1 MASTG
6 LLCLLRNG
14 FQETVQSGG
23 EAMAAARGVEP
34 ALSGLQLSELPIR
47 SRDPEAAEIWLAVM
61 RTYRREPGIIWAAVL
76 LEMLAPLLVVAASRL
91 RPLPPAILQEDIE
104 QQLIEEALQAAK
116 HMPLPA
122 PGRWIPR
129 LVVIEAR
136 KQVSR
141 WLAAEAKTQSELRE
155 DLDAGASDNG
165 PQEEWIETLTQL
177 ELMGISAADIA
188 LLYRTE
194 GLGETFPS
202 LAFEAQTTAN
212 ALRLRRRRVLARIQ
226 RQLAA

>member
-1 MASTG
+1 
-6 LLCLLRNG
+6 
-14 FQETVQSGG
+14 
-23 EAMAAARGVEP
+23 
-34 ALSGLQLSELPIR
+34 
-47 SRDPEAAEIWLAVM
+47 
-61 RTYRREPGIIWAAVL
+61 
-76 LEMLAPLLVVAASRL
+76 
-91 RPLPPAILQEDIE
+91 
-104 QQLIEEALQAAK
+104 
-116 HMPLPA
+116 
-122 PGRWIPR
+122 
-129 LVVIEAR
+129 
-136 KQVSR
+136 
-141 WLAAEAKTQSELRE
+141 
-155 DLDAGASDNG
+155 LDAGASDNG